1 MMKENKRILDE
12 ELSKGIYVTYYDIAD
27 RLIKDPS
34 DTVALGKIIGQLKQ
48 YISRDLKDK
57 GVVDYKNGIDG
68 TDGLKYKPGYENYL
82 KYLEAKKTREID
94 DFCPSR
100 VFFCINT

>member
-34 DTVALGKIIGQLKQ
+34 DTVALGKIIGQPKIRKQ
-48 YISRDLKDK
+48 SQWQSQLQ
-57 GVVDYKNGIDG
+57 
-68 TDGLKYKPGYENYL
+68 
-82 KYLEAKKTREID
+82 
-94 DFCPSR
+94 
-100 VFFCINT
+100 